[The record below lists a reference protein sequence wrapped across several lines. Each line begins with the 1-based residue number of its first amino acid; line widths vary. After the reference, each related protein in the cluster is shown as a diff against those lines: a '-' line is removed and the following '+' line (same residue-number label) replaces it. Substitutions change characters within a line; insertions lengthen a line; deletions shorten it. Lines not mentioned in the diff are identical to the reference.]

1 MDLDA
6 LAPVALGA
14 GLARRPA
21 SSIERTDTPPVVAPP
36 VPLHPSEVLAT
47 LMDFSGSVALA
58 EMLHAPASATPVP
71 DDAPR
76 LARALHEEVRR
87 RLDAALPVVL
97 RPLNGTRAPKAPPPE
112 KMFESLVNFSGGPG
126 RAPTPEA
133 VARFAKDLGAPL
145 RAALAAS
152 VRQARVQI
160 AGARVDIAP
169 ELQALGPQA
178 DRLERIDAALQRSI
192 ETKLTRLF
200 ERMEHT
206 AALSFERACAQACAA
221 LPPEFGAADFAP
233 WAADSG
239 FFEHHRARCEHVT
252 LALFGHLRRS
262 LEGLLLAI
270 EAEAV

>member
-21 SSIERTDTPPVVAPP
+21 AALERTDTRPVAPP
-36 VPLHPSEVLAT
+36 AAPPHPSEVLAM

-58 EMLHAPASATPVP
+58 ELLHAPPSTTPAPP
-71 DDAPR
+71 DAGR
-76 LARALHEEVRR
+76 RARALHDEVRA
-87 RLDAALPVVL
+87 RLDTILPVVL
-97 RPLNGTRAPKAPPPE
+97 RPLNGVRAPRSPGPE
-112 KMFESLVNFSGGPG
+112 KLFETIVRVSGGPG
-126 RAPTPEA
+126 RAPAPQA
-133 VARFAKDLGAPL
+133 VAGLARELGAPL

-152 VRQARVQI
+152 VRQARVQV
-160 AGARVDIAP
+160 AGMRADIAAP
-169 ELQALGPQA
+169 LQQLGPMA
-178 DRLERIDAALQRSI
+178 DRLERIDAALSRSI
-192 ETKLTRLF
+192 EAKLTRLF

-206 AALSFERACAQACAA
+206 AELSFERALAQACAA
-221 LPPEFGAADFAP
+221 LPPEFGAADLVG

-239 FFEHHRARCEHVT
+239 FIEHHRSRCEHVT
-252 LALFGHLRRS
+252 LALFGHLRRG

>member
-1 MDLDA
+1 M
-6 LAPVALGA
+6 
-14 GLARRPA
+14 
-21 SSIERTDTPPVVAPP
+21 
-36 VPLHPSEVLAT
+36 

-58 EMLHAPASATPVP
+58 EMLHAPPSSAPVP
-71 DDAPR
+71 DDAAQR
-76 LARALHEEVRR
+76 ARALHEEVRT
-87 RLDAALPVVL
+87 RLDAALPLVL

-112 KMFESLVNFSGGPG
+112 KLLETLVGVSGGLGQTPS
-126 RAPTPEA
+126 PEA
-133 VARFAKDLGAPL
+133 VARLARELGAPL

-152 VRQARVQI
+152 LRHARVQV
-160 AGARVDIAP
+160 GSARLDIAAP
-169 ELQALGPQA
+169 LQALGPQA

-192 ETKLTRLF
+192 EVKLTRLF

-221 LPPEFGAADFAP
+221 LPPVFGVDDLAP

-239 FFEHHRARCEHVT
+239 FIEHHRVRCEHVT